1 MQCNLSKANTY
12 EKNIC
17 VWEVFNEDM
26 LQLKL
31 PFGYLLIHKLAKIA
45 KNDIYATH
53 TESIEKHS
61 DWKILWRNYLDNI

>member
-1 MQCNLSKANTY
+1 MQCNLSKAKTY

-31 PFGYLLIHKLAKIA
+31 PFGYLLIHKLAQIA
-45 KNDIYATH
+45 KNDT
-53 TESIEKHS
+53 
-61 DWKILWRNYLDNI
+61 